1 MKLHILLVNPWIYD
15 FAAYNFWVRPL
26 GLLRVAEYLSAFNT
40 RLTFIDCTDVSS
52 NRRFGT
58 GKFRAETVEKPDI
71 LKCVPRLYRRYG
83 ISVDEFRRRVEDAKP
98 FDIVLMT
105 SVMGYWYPGVVKTID
120 ILRDIAGDVP
130 VVLGGIYATL
140 YHEHASQHSGADF
153 IYRGSLRESIAFV
166 FSTFGFRLGRKGM
179 GNPYY
184 RLGFYQTYPYA
195 PLLTTEGCPFRCT
208 YCASGIL
215 TSAFMKR
222 NSEEILGEIT
232 DLHSLG
238 VRDFAFYDDALLVD
252 SRDHIKPI
260 LRDVRA
266 LGLHVRFHTPNGL
279 HARFIDGELACLMKE
294 THFSTIR
301 LSLETACEQRQEAT
315 GGKVHKRDVER
326 AVSLLKGHTIPGGNI
341 GVYLMYGLPD
351 QEITEIKEGVKFLKT
366 LGVRVHLTEF
376 SPIRGTVSWDELVRR
391 GVIDDDLDPLCTNN
405 TVYSY
410 LYSGYEREELE
421 ELRLDVKKYNT
432 SL

>member
-1 MKLHILLVNPWIYD
+1 MKLNILLVNPWIYD

-26 GLLRVAEYLSAFNT
+26 GLLKVAEYLSAFDT
-40 RLTFIDCTDVSS
+40 RLTFIDCTDASS
-52 NRRFGT
+52 NKRFGT
-58 GKFRAETVEKPDI
+58 GKFRAETVEKPEI
-71 LKCVPRLYRRYG
+71 LRCVPRLYKRYG
-83 ISVDEFRRRVEDAKP
+83 ISIDEFKRRVEDARP

-105 SVMGYWYPGVVKTID
+105 SAMGYWYPGVRKTIEV
-120 ILRDIAGDVP
+120 LRDIAGDVP

-140 YHEHASQHSGADF
+140 YHEHASQYSGADF
-153 IYRGSLRESIAFV
+153 IYRGSLRESITFV
-166 FSTFGFRLGRKGM
+166 FSTFGFRLKWKGM

-184 RLGFYQTYPYA
+184 RLGLYETHPYA
-195 PLLTTEGCPFRCT
+195 PLLTTKGCPFRCT

-215 TSAFMKR
+215 TGVFMKR
-222 NSEEILGEIT
+222 KPEEVLREIT

-252 SRDHIKPI
+252 SGDHIKPI
-260 LRDVRA
+260 LRDVHA

-279 HARFIDGELACLMKE
+279 HARLIDEELAHLMKE

-301 LSLETACEQRQEAT
+301 LSLETAYEQRQEAT
-315 GGKVHKRDVER
+315 GGKVHKRDVAC
-326 AVSLLKGHTIPGGNI
+326 AVSHLKGHNIPGRDI

-351 QEITEIKEGVKFLKT
+351 QGITEVKEGVRFLKI

-376 SPIRGTVSWDELVRR
+376 SPIRGTGSWDELVRR
-391 GVIDDDLDPLCTNN
+391 GIIDDDLDPLCTNN

-410 LYSGYEREELE
+410 LYSGYDQEELDE
-421 ELRLDVKKYNT
+421 VRLEVKKYNA
-432 SL
+432 SV

>member
-26 GLLRVAEYLSAFNT
+26 GLLRVAEYLSAFDT
-40 RLTFIDCTDVSS
+40 RLTFIDCTDASS

-58 GKFRAETVEKPDI
+58 GKFRAETVEKPEI

-83 ISVDEFRRRVEDAKP
+83 ISIDDFRKRVEDAKP

-105 SVMGYWYPGVVKTID
+105 SAMGYWYPGVLKTIEV
-120 ILRDIAGDVP
+120 LREIAEDVP

-166 FSTFGFRLGRKGM
+166 FSTFGFRLKRTGM

-184 RLGFYQTYPYA
+184 RLGLYESYSYA

-215 TSAFMKR
+215 TSAFVKR
-222 NSEEILGEIT
+222 KREEVLGEIT

-238 VRDFAFYDDALLVD
+238 VSDFAFYDDALLVD
-252 SRDHIKPI
+252 SGDHIKPI

-279 HARFIDGELACLMKE
+279 HARFIDEELADLMKE

-301 LSLETACEQRQEAT
+301 LSLETTCERRQEAT
-315 GGKVHKRDVER
+315 GGKVHKRDIER
-326 AVSLLKGHTIPGGNI
+326 AVSLLKEHNIIGRDI

-351 QEITEIKEGVKFLKT
+351 QEIIEVKDGVRFLKT
-366 LGVRVHLTEF
+366 LGVRIHITEF
-376 SPIRGTVSWDELVRR
+376 SPIRGTGSWDELVRR

-410 LYSGYEREELE
+410 LYSGYDREELD
-421 ELRLDVKKYNT
+421 ELRLDVKKYNA